1 VRRLLV
7 IALLCG
13 SLPAFAGLVYTCDP
27 SIGALTCAALN
38 GSSPGVY
45 NVAGVYD
52 GIFSSSLSA
61 NIYITY
67 GATGVG
73 SSSANFTPV
82 PYTDYYN
89 ALAART
95 DDPVALASLGSSGD
109 PLGTQSDG
117 EMDISPALATALGIT
132 DNGANTAGLE
142 ADGMTNCTL
151 GTSGCYNGVI
161 TIASGGGFYF
171 PSSPS
176 AAPPS
181 SPPYLVDFYSVV
193 EHETD
198 EVLGTVSCIGT
209 SGGAPYDQCNPGYTD
224 ASAAD
229 LFRYSAAGVRSFL
242 DTADGTSAYF
252 SIDGGVTDIADYN
265 NSPNGEDYGDWL
277 GLYPYLVQDGEVSPD
292 ETLDISTDVGSNSN
306 HYPQPEVAVLDAV
319 GFDLASAVPEPATFG
334 LVGVSLV
341 SLGLLGARR
350 RVELPIATYCSS
362 LSVRLKWPGWGGP
375 NACCPG
381 DMTTNVPSFPSS
393 GNES

>member
-1 VRRLLV
+1 MRTRLGFLA
-7 IALLCG
+7 IAALGG
-13 SLPAFAGLVYTCDP
+13 SLPAFAGLIYSCDP
-27 SIGALTCAALN
+27 TIDASTCADLN
-38 GSSPGVY
+38 GSSAGVY
-45 NVAGVYD
+45 NVAGIYD
-52 GIFSSSLSA
+52 GIFGSSLNA
-61 NIYITY
+61 DIYITY
-67 GATGVG
+67 GVTGVG
-73 SSSANFTPV
+73 QSSTNFTPV
-82 PYTDYYN
+82 PYTDYYS
-89 ALAART
+89 ALAVHT
-95 DDPVALASLGSSGD
+95 DDPVALASLGLSGD
-109 PLGTQSDG
+109 PLGSRSDG
-117 EMDISPALATALGIT
+117 DVDISPALATALGIT

-142 ADGMTNCTL
+142 ADGVTNCIL

-161 TIASGGGFYF
+161 TITNGGGFYF

-181 SPPYLVDFYSVV
+181 PPPYLVDFYSVV

-209 SGGAPYDQCNPGYTD
+209 IGGAPYDQCNPGTTD

-277 GLYPYLVQDGEVSPD
+277 ALYPYLVQDAEVSPD
-292 ETLDISTDVGSNSN
+292 MTMDISTDVGANSN

-334 LVGVSLV
+334 LLGVSLV
-341 SLGLLGARR
+341 SLGFLGVRRSARLQR
-350 RVELPIATYCSS
+350 RNATK
-362 LSVRLKWPGWGGP
+362 RG
-375 NACCPG
+375 
-381 DMTTNVPSFPSS
+381 
-393 GNES
+393 